1 MPVVDLYTPR
11 IETREKAREF
21 NVAQAQKGF
30 QDASTTLMDWAKN
43 KSLIDKAF
51 MESAMKAENQKNQNV
66 YEEKLRQNELLNRR
80 INAATYML
88 SNFPDSDTDGS
99 VKEGLETDIATVTGS
114 IEGRKAF
121 IEATKPGS
129 TIGNLVRDYQAYLV
143 QGGKP
148 DDEISSGYM
157 KQILDSK
164 DLPDPERVIINDT
177 IKTQGMEAGWKKL
190 LELKAAG
197 RPGGTDVKVTIPSA
211 EEQEKL
217 HVAQIANGQL
227 ADIEKTWA
235 AVQQRAKERGWFN
248 RPSVGKGAETI
259 NNMLAYVGMDDPLV
273 TSLQKQV
280 NEYNQTQ
287 IRLTAGLNQ
296 TEMESLR
303 AQGYLLNNGLPPS
316 QFETTLQLNK
326 RWAAQDYDLRWMQE
340 AIRSGAI
347 GGGVSG
353 GKPKGGIMPPKAD
366 VDTPPVPGVP
376 QPGTGKS
383 GAATENKTGGGSGS
397 TSNLKKN
404 ADAVQRR
411 IDELN
416 KKARQGK
423 KPPAQQPPAQS
434 PQSMLFQRSLEYP
447 NAYA

>member
-1 MPVVDLYTPR
+1 
-11 IETREKAREF
+11 
-21 NVAQAQKGF
+21 
-30 QDASTTLMDWAKN
+30 
-43 KSLIDKAF
+43 
-51 MESAMKAENQKNQNV
+51 MKAENQKNQNV

-99 VKEGLETDIATVTGS
+99 VKEGLETDIATVTGSNFRFPRDPSTGQIVIDPQTIQRMNTLGGIDPKTGTGS